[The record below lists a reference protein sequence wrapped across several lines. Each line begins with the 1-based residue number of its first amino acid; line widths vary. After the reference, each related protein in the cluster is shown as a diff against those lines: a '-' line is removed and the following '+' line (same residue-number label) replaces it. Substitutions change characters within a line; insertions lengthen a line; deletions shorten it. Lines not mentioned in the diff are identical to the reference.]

1 MPKAAE
7 FPIEGKEGGRIGEGG
22 FDENKGSRPLPSF
35 VGILQLLG
43 SFYSANLRSSL
54 SYSRGVPPTP
64 EAISNGSIV
73 CCRSRI
79 PGRKQTGRRTFTTV
93 QYVQRYGDGK
103 EKRDLNRFPSKK
115 NLIRSH
121 GQRQKIY
128 LRNFGTFYVPERRGK
143 GAAPFF
149 CQKYSFPLRYFAAL
163 PSFFWTREGS
173 VDNSPFPPSLL
184 SFFSAREG
192 LFSHNIV
199 CQNKEQRFPP
209 LFPPAASS
217 SPCNGQYLPK
227 LKGKMAIGRKMTR
240 EIPLPPPEGKEGER
254 KRWMD

>member
-1 MPKAAE
+1 MVSDRR
-7 FPIEGKEGGRIGEGG
+7 F
-22 FDENKGSRPLPSF
+22 
-35 VGILQLLG
+35 
-43 SFYSANLRSSL
+43 
-54 SYSRGVPPTP
+54 TC
-64 EAISNGSIV
+64 AISEHFM
-73 CCRSRI
+73 SRK
-79 PGRKQTGRRTFTTV
+79 GG
-93 QYVQRYGDGK
+93 GK
-103 EKRDLNRFPSKK
+103 
-115 NLIRSH
+115 
-121 GQRQKIY
+121 
-128 LRNFGTFYVPERRGK
+128 V
-143 GAAPFF
+143 

-227 LKGKMAIGRKMTR
+227 LKGKMAMGRKMTR
-240 EIPLPPPEGKEGER
+240 EIPLPPPEGREGGRGRGGWINNQGSESDDSWIFPFLFR
-254 KRWMD
+254 KKVGD